1 MKVSTFF
8 SSEQRKAQSLICIY
22 VQTDVWIHL
31 EMESFC
37 IYKEILKLL
46 LPQVKRNGWS
56 FEKCMWCTALQAG
69 FQVLLIAKGN
79 NDIF

>member
-46 LPQVKRNGWS
+46 LPQVKRNG
-56 FEKCMWCTALQAG
+56 
-69 FQVLLIAKGN
+69 
-79 NDIF
+79 